1 MKRVQDVK
9 DNDSTREFKI
19 ECDNI
24 YKGNTNNK
32 LTHQIVAGRWLQIL
46 KMTKHFVLS
55 RKKKVKK
62 RSILSLE
69 NNG

>member
-46 KMTKHFVLS
+46 KMTKHLRCPGS
-55 RKKKVKK
+55 K
-62 RSILSLE
+62 RCKGA
-69 NNG
+69 NNGW

>member
-1 MKRVQDVK
+1 MKRVQDVG

-32 LTHQIVAGRWLQIL
+32 LTHQIVASRWLQIL
-46 KMTKHFVLS
+46 KMTKHLRCLGS
-55 RKKKVKK
+55 NWCK
-62 RSILSLE
+62 RSK
-69 NNG
+69 